1 MENNLS
7 LSDQSLKRRQNF
19 VDVYEGKIPNRV
31 PITISVDG
39 AASIEYAG
47 MNLILDQ
54 YSADKMIEA
63 MDYTNKLL
71 DTDQVVGFSSRLP
84 SFYKILGAKNYEM
97 GSDGFMQHP
106 DVHGMD
112 PEDYDELIDDPV
124 AVCWEKVLPKFYS
137 ELAKPA
143 PSNMIALMKMYMSM
157 KGIMG
162 KIAPASAKIAEKYGK
177 VKGNFI
183 VKRTRAPYDLLA
195 DTFRSFTGVNSD
207 IRRYPEKVV
216 DACEALLPLALK
228 LGMPSGKPSKQV
240 RVGIALHMAT
250 YMREKDFIKFWWPT
264 YKKMIEHIVGAG
276 YGVFMFCEENWMRYL
291 DYLKDLP
298 AGCEMQFEYGD
309 PKIIKEKIGD
319 KHIIQ
324 GLYPIALL
332 KSGTIQ
338 QVQDKA
344 KELMD
349 ILAPG
354 GNFTFGLDK
363 GILRASDAKVENVQA
378 LLDCIKE
385 YGVYHS

>member
-1 MENNLS
+1 MES
-7 LSDQSLKRRQNF
+7 IAISEQSQERKQNF
-19 VDVYEGKIPNRV
+19 IDVYEGRIPKRI
-31 PITISVDG
+31 PITIGVDG

-47 MNLILDQ
+47 MDLVLDQ

-84 SFYKILGAKNYEM
+84 SFYKMLGAKNYVM
-97 GSDGFMQHP
+97 GGDGFMQHP
-106 DVHGMD
+106 DVHGME
-112 PEDYDELIDDPV
+112 PEDYDALIADPI
-124 AVCWEKVLPKFYS
+124 AVCWEKVLPKFYT

-143 PSNMIALMKMYMSM
+143 PNNMIALMKMQMSM

-162 KIAPASAKIAEKYGK
+162 KVGPASAKISAKYGK
-177 VKGNFI
+177 AQGNFI

-207 IRRYPEKVV
+207 IRRYPQKVL

-228 LGMPSGKPSKQV
+228 LGMPTGKPDKKI

-250 YMREKDFIKFWWPT
+250 YMREKDFAKFWWPT
-264 YKKMIEHIVGAG
+264 YKRMIEEITDAG
-276 YGVFMFCEENWMRYL
+276 FGVFMFCEENWMRYL

-309 PKIIKEKIGD
+309 PKVIKEKIGD

-324 GLYPIALL
+324 GIYPIALL
-332 KSGTIQ
+332 RSGS
-338 QVQDKA
+338 VQEVEDKA

-354 GNFTFGLDK
+354 GNYVFGLDK

-378 LLDCIKE
+378 LLKCIQQ
-385 YGVYHS
+385 YGVYS